1 MSVKAAVF
9 RSSAFPAPTRCSG
22 PRCGRP
28 ARSWPAPPTTHSSGE
43 GRARAGRPL
52 PSSGT
57 AFLSVC
63 DGDKEAV
70 VPVAAALADLGF
82 SLAATSGTARV
93 LAAAGLVV
101 DHVRKVTEPG
111 EGATV
116 VDLLR
121 RGRCDLVVNTPQGS
135 GARTDG
141 YRIRDAALVA
151 RIPASPP

>member
-1 MSVKAAVF
+1 M
-9 RSSAFPAPTRCSG
+9 
-22 PRCGRP
+22 
-28 ARSWPAPPTTHSSGE
+28 
-43 GRARAGRPL
+43 
-52 PSSGT
+52 
-57 AFLSVC
+57 
-63 DGDKEAV
+63 
-70 VPVAAALADLGF
+70 
-82 SLAATSGTARV
+82 

-141 YRIRDAALVA
+141 YRIREAALVA
-151 RIPASPP
+151 RIPCITTLSGAAAAVHAIAHARGEAVVSLQERIDAQARPA